1 MCFSYI
7 LICFEMEID
16 ILKNNFNFYFLGEL
30 VNFLLINFLRRI
42 YFMYCILKFN
52 LLYLK
57 I

>member
-1 MCFSYI
+1 
-7 LICFEMEID
+7 MEID
-16 ILKNNFNFYFLGEL
+16 ILKNNPNFYFLGEL
-30 VNFLLINFLRRI
+30 VNFSLINFSRRI